1 MLRHIVFAVTL
12 TSAMLATTPAEASA
26 SKPPCI
32 VGSTYVDAGKKLI
45 RLGYSPVTMTR
56 HPEQLCVD
64 RRCTVTKNVTEG
76 FCASDVPSCVFFW
89 RGKSGRY
96 LRVDTQG
103 EGRIKVASVAW
114 ANRNDVRGQRAD

>member
-1 MLRHIVFAVTL
+1 MLRQIIIAATASL
-12 TSAMLATTPAEASA
+12 ALLATASDARA
-26 SKPPCI
+26 SKPPRI
-32 VGSTYVDAGKKLI
+32 VGSTYLDARKQLL

-64 RRCTVTKNVTEG
+64 RRCTVTKKVTEG
-76 FCASDVPSCVFFW
+76 YCASDVPSCVFFW
-89 RGKSGRY
+89 RGSSGRY

-114 ANRNDVRGQRAD
+114 ASRNDVREQRVD